1 MSLSPTPSAPEA
13 GGPALLIVDDE
24 TLFARAAARHLGRAG
39 YACEVAGSL
48 QEARTQLQRHPPAL
62 VLLDMRLPD
71 GHGFELLAAHPP
83 GESAERPTFIMLTAY
98 GELEDAV
105 EAMKLGA
112 SDYVKKP
119 VDLDELRLVVEKTLS
134 TAQLRRR
141 VDYSRERSV
150 HALDEVQM
158 LGDSP
163 ALRAAR
169 EQLEAL
175 GRLAPRPGIAPPTVL
190 LLGETGT
197 GKDVAARVLHRS
209 GPLRDRPFVQIDCAS
224 LPRELIEAE
233 LFGHEKGAYT
243 GAQARRVGLIEA
255 AEDGTVFLDELG
267 ELGLDL
273 QAKLLN
279 VLERR
284 VVRRVGSVREQPVS
298 ARFVAGTHRDLAAM
312 VATGQFRADL
322 YYRLNVIHVT
332 LPALRAR
339 AGDVMLLARHFA
351 LQTARRY
358 GLPDP
363 DFHPGAEA
371 ALHDYAW
378 PGNVR
383 ELRHLI
389 ERAVL
394 LGGGGPIRAEGLGLP
409 AGRQAPAAAPASAEP
424 RPAGPA
430 LEAMTLEQAERHLIA
445 RALARSGGNVS
456 EAARQLGLTRM
467 ALRYRLDKLRL
478 DERSPSPDPRD

>member
-1 MSLSPTPSAPEA
+1 MNSSPPPPPEA
-13 GGPALLIVDDE
+13 SGPALLIVDDE
-24 TLFARAAARHLGRAG
+24 ALFARAAARHLGRAG
-39 YACEVAGSL
+39 YACQVAGSL
-48 QEARTQLQRHPPAL
+48 QEARAQLQRQPPAL

-83 GESAERPTFIMLTAY
+83 GESPERPTFIMLTAY

-112 SDYVKKP
+112 ADYVKKP

-175 GRLAPRPGIAPPTVL
+175 GRLAPRSGIAPPTVL

-209 GPLRDRPFVQIDCAS
+209 GPLRERPFVQIDCAS

-243 GAQARRVGLIEA
+243 GAQGRRVGLIEA

-267 ELGLDL
+267 ELGLEL

-298 ARFVAGTHRDLAAM
+298 ARFVAGTNRDLAAM
-312 VATGQFRADL
+312 VAAGQFRADL

-332 LPALRAR
+332 LPPLRER
-339 AGDVMLLARHFA
+339 AGDSLLLARHFA

-363 DFHPGAEA
+363 VLVPEAEA
-371 ALHDYAW
+371 ALQRYPW

-394 LGGGGPIRAEGLGLP
+394 LGGGAPLGAACLGLP
-409 AGRQAPAAAPASAEP
+409 PADPAADLPAPAATGPASE
-424 RPAGPA
+424 RS
-430 LEAMTLEQAERHLIA
+430 LDAMTLDEAERHLIE
-445 RALARSGGNVS
+445 RALARCRGNVS
-456 EAARQLGLTRM
+456 EAARQLGVTRM
-467 ALRYRLDKLRL
+467 ALRYRIDKLRL
-478 DERSPSPDPRD
+478 GGAIPAPP